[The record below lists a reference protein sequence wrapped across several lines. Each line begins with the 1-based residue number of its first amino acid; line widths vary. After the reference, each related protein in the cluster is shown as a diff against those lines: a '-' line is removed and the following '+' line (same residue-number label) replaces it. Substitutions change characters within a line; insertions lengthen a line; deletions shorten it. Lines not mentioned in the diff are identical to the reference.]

1 MTIAQ
6 MRKKYNGE
14 GVAVCIPAKRNEN
27 SGFVES
33 WKLLQIVHHV
43 QDVEKTLAYYEA
55 EGLAE
60 AVPISMNDNIE
71 ITEKL
76 AAKYYRVLF
85 KQNNPVWRF
94 LVIL

>member
-6 MRKKYNGE
+6 MRKQHDGE
-14 GVAVCIPAKRNEN
+14 GVAICIPAKRNEN

-33 WKLLQIVHHV
+33 WKLLQLVRYL
-43 QDVEKTLAYYEA
+43 QDVEETLAFYEA

-60 AVPISMNDNIE
+60 AVPISMSNDIE

-76 AAKYYRVLF
+76 AAKYFRVLF
-85 KQNNPVWRF
+85 GQNYPIWTYF
-94 LVIL
+94 ITL